1 MSKLY
6 KAVDRNYPKNGLKCW
21 LVNDK
26 GVAISTHHGNDI
38 RAINNCKR
46 CEDILIYSSLERFSD
61 AIDPVLIAEW

>member
-6 KAVDRNYPKNGLKCW
+6 KALDTVNPDYGMKCW

-46 CEDILIYSSLERFSD
+46 CEDILIYTGLERFSD
-61 AIDPVLIAEW
+61 AINPVLIAEW